1 MRNYLVI
8 LIAVITLVACDSKH
22 VLDEY
27 KTIPNTWKRDAIID
41 FNFRAPDT
49 IATYNLF
56 VNVRNNN
63 AYEFS
68 NLFLIIDLTSPSN
81 NKTIDTLEYEMTTP
95 RGEWLGTGFSEIKEN
110 KLWYKERFHF
120 NEEGEY
126 KVNITHAIRKNGDA
140 NGVTELKGITDVGFR
155 IEKNINEKKA
165 L

>member
-41 FNFRAPDT
+41 FNFKVPDT

-68 NLFLIIDLTSPSN
+68 NLFLIVDLTSPNN

-110 KLWYKERFHF
+110 KLWYKEHFHF
-120 NEEGEY
+120 DEEGEY
-126 KVNITHAIRKNGDA
+126 KVRIEHAIRKNGDA
-140 NGVTELKGITDVGFR
+140 SGVTELKGITDVGFR

>member
-8 LIAVITLVACDSKH
+8 IIAVITLVACDSKH

-27 KTIPNTWKRDAIID
+27 KTIPNTWKRDAVIN
-41 FNFRAPDT
+41 FNFKAPDT
-49 IATYNLF
+49 ISTYDLF
-56 VNVRNNN
+56 VNIRNNN

-68 NLFLIIDLTSPSN
+68 NLFLIVDLTSPNN

-95 RGEWLGTGFSEIKEN
+95 RGEWLGSGFSEIKEN

-120 NEEGEY
+120 DEEGEY
-126 KVNITHAIRKNGDA
+126 KVNITHAIRKNGA
-140 NGVTELKGITDVGFR
+140 TNGVNELKGITDVGFR
-155 IEKNINEKKA
+155 IEKNTNDKKA